1 MTSIT
6 ESVSTFNSFI
16 RTILLVLFLG
26 VFGYGGYAG
35 YEYLIKPQIEEAQA
49 TDRELAEAN
58 RKLVEAG
65 RELASAQAKV
75 NEQTQTIA
83 QQSTTITEQAE
94 EITLLETEN
103 EKLETARRLLKVDHR
118 LAKIRVINVGMNTET
133 NEPFSD
139 VEFTEVDEDG
149 KVLGEPNTFRLM
161 GDDIRVDS
169 WIVKFDD
176 QYVEQADLIRGT
188 SLCVFKSIYG
198 NLDGPQNDYLLSV
211 QSDYP
216 GRFFFHALPN
226 FFNRDEVVSESRNL
240 FERGFR
246 GLKLCGGH
254 LLRKV
259 DLDDEVF
266 FPLWEL
272 MESEGYVLSVDF
284 SEGEIQVP
292 QFEIILSKF
301 PSLKVAIGH
310 FGMPNRGGWP
320 GQLNLCHH
328 ENVYMECGGII
339 WLYRSEGYPFNQAL
353 ETIKKA
359 ASEVGYSKL
368 MWGSDWPRTMVD
380 FTYRQSLDFIREDDS
395 IDECDKELF
404 LGINVEN
411 LYGLKL
417 ENLNS
422 PTLLIT
428 EG

>member
-94 EITLLETEN
+94 EISTLEEEN

-139 VEFTEVDEDG
+139 VEFSEVDEDG
-149 KVLGEPNTFRLM
+149 KLLGEPHTYRLM
-161 GDDIRVDS
+161 GDEIRVDS

-198 NLDGPQNDYLLSV
+198 NLDGPQNAHNLEQENSRPLAYGRGKISDFEKKIWDDFWEISV
-211 QSDYP
+211 NPDKAFEMGIRAGHGQVNYVKAKPGMTYQVELRASDGMTIRP
-216 GRFFFHALPN
+216 LV
-226 FFNRDEVVSESRNL
+226 DEPPSE
-240 FERGFR
+240 
-246 GLKLCGGH
+246 
-254 LLRKV
+254 
-259 DLDDEVF
+259 
-266 FPLWEL
+266 
-272 MESEGYVLSVDF
+272 
-284 SEGEIQVP
+284 
-292 QFEIILSKF
+292 
-301 PSLKVAIGH
+301 
-310 FGMPNRGGWP
+310 
-320 GQLNLCHH
+320 
-328 ENVYMECGGII
+328 
-339 WLYRSEGYPFNQAL
+339 
-353 ETIKKA
+353 
-359 ASEVGYSKL
+359 
-368 MWGSDWPRTMVD
+368 
-380 FTYRQSLDFIREDDS
+380 
-395 IDECDKELF
+395 
-404 LGINVEN
+404 
-411 LYGLKL
+411 
-417 ENLNS
+417 
-422 PTLLIT
+422 
-428 EG
+428 

>member
-1 MTSIT
+1 MIIDAHMHIWNKVHGLVKGEFPVRPLESGMISIG
-6 ESVSTFNSFI
+6 EEKM
-16 RTILLVLFLG
+16 LG
-26 VFGYGGYAG
+26 MPAVFK
-35 YEYLIKPQIEEAQA
+35 ECQA
-49 TDRELAEAN
+49 LAEYVVGEFDASG
-58 RKLVEAG
+58 VQAG
-65 RELASAQAKV
+65 VVVQE
-75 NEQTQTIA
+75 
-83 QQSTTITEQAE
+83 
-94 EITLLETEN
+94 
-103 EKLETARRLLKVDHR
+103 
-118 LAKIRVINVGMNTET
+118 
-133 NEPFSD
+133 
-139 VEFTEVDEDG
+139 
-149 KVLGEPNTFRLM
+149 
-161 GDDIRVDS
+161 
-169 WIVKFDD
+169 
-176 QYVEQADLIRGT
+176 Y
-188 SLCVFKSIYG
+188 
-198 NLDGPQNDYLLSV
+198 LDGPQNDYLLSV

-254 LLRKV
+254 LLGKV

-292 QFEIILSKF
+292 QFEIILSQF

-310 FGMPNRGGWP
+310 SGMPNRGGWP

-339 WLYRSEGYPFNQAL
+339 WLYRSEGYPFTQAL

-395 IDECDKELF
+395 IDEFDKELF
-404 LGINVEN
+404 LGKNAAN
-411 LYGLKL
+411 LYGFKL
-417 ENLNS
+417 ENTNS
-422 PTLLIT
+422 PSPLIT